1 MGLVYGDEPGVEGD
15 EEVVVRTR
23 EHALDGGRVV
33 AVRVSLARKA
43 VQVEKGRQQR
53 IAARASPCQGGFDA
67 RERASPEGLA
77 PFRANSTNIS
87 ILLSSVCF
95 VVLGSLDRVPMCV
108 VW

>member
-33 AVRVSLARKA
+33 AVRVSLARKP
-43 VQVEKGRQQR
+43 VQVEEGGQQEDR
-53 IAARASPCQGGFDA
+53 RQGGFDA